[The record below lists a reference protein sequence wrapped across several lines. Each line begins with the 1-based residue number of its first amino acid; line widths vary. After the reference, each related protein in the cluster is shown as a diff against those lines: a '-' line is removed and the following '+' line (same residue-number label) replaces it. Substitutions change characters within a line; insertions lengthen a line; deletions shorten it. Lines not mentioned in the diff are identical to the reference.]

1 MVASGLDFFV
11 GITAA
16 GEALVAGVA
25 LGLLLVAAGEAA
37 LVAAGELTDLGAGE
51 EAFFSVVTET
61 LGSSVF
67 SEAVASGDAAGL
79 GLEVSS

>member
-1 MVASGLDFFV
+1 
-11 GITAA
+11 
-16 GEALVAGVA
+16 
-25 LGLLLVAAGEAA
+25 